1 MRGKYELSVRAPCA
15 PHHPLFVT
23 SKHFL
28 PVSQHQIK
36 FGFHQEKAPICTP
49 SAALQLPQKPR
60 TQLPVLTRSSFSSA
74 PPRGGAGTEAA
85 ESPSPTGTWAGAP
98 HEQPFPRVFKP
109 QSLGPGCLLGV
120 WGASD
125 LGRGLRLQGAN
136 CPPAPHWPTF
146 AFCLEPL

>member
-1 MRGKYELSVRAPCA
+1 MSSQYAPRVRP
-15 PHHPLFVT
+15 T
-23 SKHFL
+23 
-28 PVSQHQIK
+28 
-36 FGFHQEKAPICTP
+36 TP
-49 SAALQLPQKPR
+49 SLSPRSIFCLCRNIRLSLGSIRRKRPSAHLPLLCSSLR
-60 TQLPVLTRSSFSSA
+60 NLGLSCLLTRSSFSSA